1 MPKPYTMPTLI
12 DNLNNISIFFLCKHE
27 YLKPNQNKSG
37 TITWS
42 RNGQKTGSISITVNT
57 QTESPYLELDYKC
70 NDVPINYRVQLIS
83 APSNLGKG
91 FVWFFIC
98 PHTGKRCRKLY
109 LVNTYFYHYTAYSGC
124 MYEKQTQSKKNRDT
138 IKIYGVYFDADNNY
152 KQLYKKHF
160 KKYYAGKP
168 TKKYLK
174 ITQQIQKAGNVSYL
188 DIERA
193 LLS

>member
-12 DNLNNISIFFLCKHE
+12 DNLNNISIFFLCKHG

-57 QTESPYLELDYKC
+57 QTESPCLELDYKC
-70 NDVPINYRVQLIS
+70 NDAPINYRVQLIS

-91 FVWFFIC
+91 VVWFFIC
-98 PHTGKRCRKLY
+98 PHTSKRCRKLY
-109 LVNTYFYHYTAYSGC
+109 LVNTYFCHYTAYSGC
-124 MYEKQTQSKKNRDT
+124 MYEKQTQSKKSRDM
-138 IKIYGVYFDADNNY
+138 IKIYGAYFDLEKYNE
-152 KQLYKKHF
+152 QLYKKHF
-160 KKYYAGKP
+160 KTFYDGKP
-168 TKKYLK
+168 TKKYLR

-188 DIERA
+188 DIERV